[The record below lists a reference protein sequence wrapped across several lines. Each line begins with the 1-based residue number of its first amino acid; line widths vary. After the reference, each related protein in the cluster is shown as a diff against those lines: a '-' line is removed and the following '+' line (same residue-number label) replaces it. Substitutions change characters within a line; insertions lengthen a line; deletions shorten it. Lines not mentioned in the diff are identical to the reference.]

1 MLNVKLKNARFL
13 LEEKLIKLRLKALY
27 KGSEEGMG
35 TLEIV
40 VITGILLTVALIF
53 NKQIKGFAD
62 NLFSSVFNDS
72 KVISNIL
79 K

>member
-13 LEEKLIKLRLKALY
+13 LEEKLLKLRLKSFY

>member
-1 MLNVKLKNARFL
+1 MKENYFAGQYMKIER
-13 LEEKLIKLRLKALY
+13 KLIQLKSALTRSE
-27 KGSEEGMG
+27 SEEAMG

-40 VITGILLTVALIF
+40 VITGILLTVALLF
-53 NKQIKGFAD
+53 NSQIKAFSSS
-62 NLFSSVFNDS
+62 LFKSVFNDS

>member
-1 MLNVKLKNARFL
+1 MKNMWMEKQVVLVKAKAS
-13 LEEKLIKLRLKALY
+13 RLKERLFFGTREQA
-27 KGSEEGMG
+27 MG

-53 NKQIKGFAD
+53 NTQIKAFAG
-62 NLFSSVFNDS
+62 NLFKSVFNDS